1 MDHPSQCQS
10 QKNTIDPEE
19 MIKKY
24 GADSVRWFILSDSPP
39 EKDVQWSDSGVISA
53 NKFLQ
58 KIWNLNQTVINSK
71 KTTKTDKKSDELFSN
86 TIDLY
91 VIKITNYIEQF
102 QFNVCIA
109 QFYECYN
116 FFNKEIQKEI
126 SKKVLIYNLEKLMKL
141 MMPFIPH
148 LANECLKKL
157 ETTNSSQWPEI
168 KRNVLNF
175 TEIDLVIQ
183 VNGKKRDL
191 IKFKK
196 NTQEKDVTKKVLSN
210 SKAKKYLENKK
221 IMKTI
226 HVKNKII
233 NYIVSD

>member
-1 MDHPSQCQS
+1 MAR
-10 QKNTIDPEE
+10 N
-19 MIKKY
+19 KK
-24 GADSVRWFILSDSPP
+24 
-39 EKDVQWSDSGVISA
+39 
-53 NKFLQ
+53 
-58 KIWNLNQTVINSK
+58 
-71 KTTKTDKKSDELFSN
+71 
-86 TIDLY
+86 
-91 VIKITNYIEQF
+91 
-102 QFNVCIA
+102 
-109 QFYECYN
+109 
-116 FFNKEIQKEI
+116 
-126 SKKVLIYNLEKLMKL
+126 
-141 MMPFIPH
+141 
-148 LANECLKKL
+148 
-157 ETTNSSQWPEI
+157 
-168 KRNVLNF
+168 NVLNF

>member
-1 MDHPSQCQS
+1 
-10 QKNTIDPEE
+10 
-19 MIKKY
+19 
-24 GADSVRWFILSDSPP
+24 
-39 EKDVQWSDSGVISA
+39 
-53 NKFLQ
+53 
-58 KIWNLNQTVINSK
+58 
-71 KTTKTDKKSDELFSN
+71 
-86 TIDLY
+86 
-91 VIKITNYIEQF
+91 
-102 QFNVCIA
+102 
-109 QFYECYN
+109 
-116 FFNKEIQKEI
+116 
-126 SKKVLIYNLEKLMKL
+126 
-141 MMPFIPH
+141 MPFIPH